1 VTLRDF
7 IALAILTAVVALASV
22 AGLPES
28 LGAHPWWAA
37 RSGVIGSLIGAACV
51 VCLRLIGLKTVPLF
65 WIAAFG
71 LALSAAAAVFG
82 KRAFAAS
89 FAESALAGRFWFFGW
104 FGISACVVAVSAAV
118 VLHRL
123 RR

>member
-1 VTLRDF
+1 MTLRDF
-7 IALAILTAVVALASV
+7 VAVSGLIAALSLASV
-22 AGLPES
+22 AGLPEY

-37 RSGVIGSLIGAACV
+37 RTGIVGSLIGAACLLA
-51 VCLRLIGLKTVPLF
+51 LRSVGLKTVPLL
-65 WIAAFG
+65 WTAATG
-71 LALSAAAAVFG
+71 LALSSAAAVFG

-104 FGISACVVAVSAAV
+104 FGVSASFV
-118 VLHRL
+118 VLIATVVLYRL